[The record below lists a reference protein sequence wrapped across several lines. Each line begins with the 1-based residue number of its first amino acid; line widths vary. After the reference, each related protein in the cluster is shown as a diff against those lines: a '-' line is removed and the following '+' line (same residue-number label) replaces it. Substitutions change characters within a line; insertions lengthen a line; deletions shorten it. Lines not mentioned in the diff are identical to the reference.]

1 MGARAH
7 RVPENSKNGVS
18 AGMTDKELRKLS
30 RAELLGLLIEVT
42 EENERLT
49 AELAEIKENGVAPGD
64 RDGAAPEETEEVLRS
79 ASEAA
84 SGFLKEAQQIAQ
96 QIIADAQL
104 SASRI
109 RAQAGGHEAKPA
121 TAAGE
126 IVSAPAEA
134 EEVPAPEA
142 AEVNAPA
149 AEEVNAPAAVTEAPE
164 AEEEQDELVALD
176 ALEDEVEEY
185 EGEPA
190 ETEEQDEP
198 VAPDA
203 PGDEVEEYG
212 GGPEETQELSAPEAA
227 EEAPEAAHAQS
238 AAEEAQKAT
247 PARAADDVDALLDE
261 LLGDDEIQEAEA
273 AQAQMTQAP
282 AYGIPQTEEAGARPM
297 TAIEMLMQMQRRGGG
312 Q

>member
-1 MGARAH
+1 
-7 RVPENSKNGVS
+7 
-18 AGMTDKELRKLS
+18 MTDKELRKLS
-30 RAELLGLLIEVT
+30 RAELLGLLVEVT

-49 AELAEIKENGVAPGD
+49 AELAEIKEKGIMPGD

-96 QIIADAQL
+96 QIIADAQQ

-134 EEVPAPEA
+134 EEVPAPA
-142 AEVNAPA
+142 AEEVKAPAAEEVPAPA
-149 AEEVNAPAAVTEAPE
+149 AEEVNAPEAVTEVP
-164 AEEEQDELVALD
+164 EEEQDELVALD

-227 EEAPEAAHAQS
+227 EEAPEAAPAET
-238 AAEEAQKAT
+238 AAEEVPQAA

-282 AYGIPQTEEAGARPM
+282 AYGTPQTEEAGARPM